1 MLWTSLCSRL
11 HLPISER
18 ALQLSYALLSRHDH
32 RATPAQS
39 IYTPFPLGS
48 QSWCMNVCKISQS
61 RLSINSAPWCQI
73 HARTP
78 PQLLAWSQSFLFS
91 CSQPEWLSRTSV
103 QTTQSQAIQSA
114 SQKHDCW
121 HGGIAPC
128 TPSLLHPARWKCPVE
143 AGVEWGVSYSPEV
156 SCQVQKGNSSFFWR
170 KALDSDQKL
179 FKTTHWCERALKQQI
194 VCSCCFLHLLSS

>member
-1 MLWTSLCSRL
+1 MSGHFSCLRRWYPGTTTGRLLLKVFTPPSRL
-11 HLPISER
+11 VP
-18 ALQLSYALLSRHDH
+18 SRG
-32 RATPAQS
+32 AWM
-39 IYTPFPLGS
+39 YG
-48 QSWCMNVCKISQS
+48 KISQS
-61 RLSINSAPWCQI
+61 RLSINSAPWCRI
-73 HARTP
+73 HARMP

-91 CSQPEWLSRTSV
+91 CSQPGWLSRTSV

-121 HGGIAPC
+121 PGGIAPC

-143 AGVEWGVSYSPEV
+143 AGVEWGVSYSSEV

-170 KALDSDQKL
+170 KALDWHQKL
-179 FKTTHWCERALKQQI
+179 FKTTHWYERALKQQM